1 MYLLKVFS
9 RSMFLILPPV
19 DPPIGY
25 LGMLVGLLFIF
36 GALEQLQVLTLAT
49 DPFYCIHTISN
60 CNIHER
66 HQPTPQTPVR
76 SRLSPRKPWW
86 MWRWIWVCHRC
97 FMKGRLGPVR
107 SAEGNWEP
115 MSSRRKSCSVVLCFC
130 QVWNVGRTWDSLAR
144 QPSKEHALSVGLGRS
159 GLVHPPPWEIR
170 WGKIDHQV
178 FRWWVSLRC

>member
-1 MYLLKVFS
+1 MS
-9 RSMFLILPPV
+9 RSNATQIHQFVDHLPAQELLTMWHPQFQCICSRYFPEVYMFLILPWV

-25 LGMLVGLLFIF
+25 LGMLVGSSGTVVYF

-49 DPFYCIHTISN
+49 DPIYCIHTISN

-107 SAEGNWEP
+107 SAEGN
-115 MSSRRKSCSVVLCFC
+115 
-130 QVWNVGRTWDSLAR
+130 
-144 QPSKEHALSVGLGRS
+144 
-159 GLVHPPPWEIR
+159 
-170 WGKIDHQV
+170 
-178 FRWWVSLRC
+178 